1 MFRRPDVACLSRSVA
16 ALAAVCIV
24 AASAAMPR
32 IALAQQD
39 FPSKPITIL
48 VPWPAGG
55 STDQAM
61 RAFAE
66 AAGRHLKTTI
76 LVENRPGAGGTIG
89 PIHLAQ
95 TAKPDGYTLSQM
107 PMGMF
112 RLPHMQKL
120 AVDPIKDFTYVI
132 NLTGYTFGVVVRAD
146 SPIKTFRELIDF
158 AKKNPGKLNYGSTG
172 TGTSPHLLM
181 EIVAQR
187 EGLDLLHVPYKGNAE
202 LTTAL
207 LGGHIMAQSDATG
220 WATQVDA
227 GRARLLITFG
237 AQRTKRWPTV
247 PTAQELGLDIVSN
260 SPYGIVAPRGLD
272 PKILAILHDGLK
284 KALDDP
290 EHQKALDRFDQETF
304 YMNSGDYEKWARETF
319 VQERALIAKLGLLA
333 K

>member
-1 MFRRPDVACLSRSVA
+1 
-16 ALAAVCIV
+16 
-24 AASAAMPR
+24 
-32 IALAQQD
+32 
-39 FPSKPITIL
+39 
-48 VPWPAGG
+48 
-55 STDQAM
+55 
-61 RAFAE
+61 
-66 AAGRHLKTTI
+66 
-76 LVENRPGAGGTIG
+76 
-89 PIHLAQ
+89 
-95 TAKPDGYTLSQM
+95 M